1 MESRRIGHRQP
12 VFAPAARRERRPRRR
27 GVDVGEKRSAETL
40 TILRAELAEPSQ
52 RNGQAMMSGV
62 I

>member
-40 TILRAELAEPSQ
+40 TILRAEPSQ
-52 RNGQAMMSGV
+52 RNDQAMMSGV